1 MSLHTKKLTG
11 AHCSDMEKIREGK
24 AVISLIRSI
33 SLSKQIFS
41 VKLKREERLCVTVWG
56 FPPQM
61 TAMARKHLENWNVFN
76 VFTNNHKE
84 RDCKKQKQK
93 PSKPNLTSQSIV
105 TD

>member
-1 MSLHTKKLTG
+1 
-11 AHCSDMEKIREGK
+11 MEKIREGK
-24 AVISLIRSI
+24 AVISLVRSI

-41 VKLKREERLCVTVWG
+41 VKLKREERLCVTVWE

-61 TAMARKHLENWNVFN
+61 TAMARKLLENCNVFN
-76 VFTNNHKE
+76 VFTNHKE